1 MFCTLHLT
9 VGLRITVMVFRVGA
23 GSAGAVVANRLT
35 ENPNWKAS
43 ADDILHR
50 TCALFIKK
58 MLMFTLK
65 IIHLFISLE
74 GFALGGW

>member
-1 MFCTLHLT
+1 ML
-9 VGLRITVMVFRVGA
+9 VLRITVTVFRAGA

-50 TCALFIKK
+50 TCTLFIKK

-65 IIHLFISLE
+65 HQFFISLE
-74 GFALGGW
+74 GFAVGGW